1 MLAKIL
7 TRAPRKIPRV
17 LPIDWARRLAARL
30 RGLPAR
36 PSGSRGAGYDWERA
50 AERALREAGYR
61 ILERNFRADTGEID
75 LVAEEN
81 GILCFVEVKGRS
93 GVGFGAPGEA
103 VTAEKRRRLART
115 AAAYLRRRGGAA
127 PSCRYDVVSIL
138 EPPGEERR
146 VEILRDAF
154 RGPIESR
161 RRG

>member
-1 MLAKIL
+1 M
-7 TRAPRKIPRV
+7 

-50 AERALREAGYR
+50 AENALRAAGYR
-61 ILERNFRADTGEID
+61 VLDRNFASDAGEID

-81 GILCFVEVKGRS
+81 GVLCFVEVKGRS

-103 VTAEKRRRLART
+103 VTAEKRRRIARA

-127 PSCRYDVVSIL
+127 PPCRFDVVTVL
-138 EPPGEERR
+138 EAPGEERR
-146 VEILRDAF
+146 IEILRDAF
-154 RGPIESR
+154 RGPLPLR
-161 RRG
+161 TRG